1 MQSGRFTLPSSALP
15 ATESAREICPF
26 TPRRSLDSSMTHSSE
41 FSVPRSP
48 ARSRLLSIAPPSLD
62 FRSES
67 VCGPARKENQD
78 AGIAWQGDDG
88 AVALIVSDGMG
99 GHAAGREAAE
109 IVIRTC
115 SDSVRGRNAATL
127 WKEALATAL
136 YAAHAAVLTAQASP
150 EHQGMGATAAL
161 ALLVPGD
168 SAFYLHLAHV
178 GDSRVYLQ
186 RGRSLFRLTTDHSLV
201 AQMVSDGMI
210 REDEAFGH
218 PDSNVLHRAIGQQA
232 SFEPDTQEPILLEAG
247 DLVLVCSDGLHGS
260 VPDET
265 ICRIIAA
272 SGGAEATCRNLLA
285 AAIELGSLDDITAS
299 CCRLPALRGRRRRT
313 RVP

>member
-1 MQSGRFTLPSSALP
+1 MT
-15 ATESAREICPF
+15 
-26 TPRRSLDSSMTHSSE
+26 DSNE
-41 FSVPRSP
+41 FSDPRSP
-48 ARSRLLSIAPPSLD
+48 ARGRLLSLAPPPLD

-67 VCGPARKENQD
+67 ARGPARKENQD
-78 AGIAWQGDDG
+78 SGIAWQGDDG
-88 AVALIVSDGMG
+88 SIALIVSDGMG

-115 SDSVRGRNAATL
+115 SESIRGRDAATL
-127 WKEALATAL
+127 WKEALVTAL
-136 YAAHAAVLTAQASP
+136 CAAHAAVLAGQASP

-168 SAFYLHLAHV
+168 SAFHLHVAHV

-186 RGRSLFRLTTDHSLV
+186 RGRSLFRLTKDHSLV
-201 AQMVSDGMI
+201 AQMVRDGMI

-218 PDSNVLHRAIGQQA
+218 PDSNVLHRAIGQRA
-232 SFEPDTQEPILLEAG
+232 SFEPETQEPIQLEAG

-272 SGGAEATCRNLLA
+272 SGSAEATCRDLLA
-285 AAIELGSLDDITAS
+285 AAIELGSLDDVTAS
-299 CCRLPALRGRRRRT
+299 CCRLPALRGRRRPT